1 MTLESISSQDLDN
14 AELIIIDGGSDNET
28 LKILDNYKSIITKL
42 ISEKDQ
48 GIYDAMNKGIKS
60 ARGKWLNFMN
70 AGDKYF
76 TENTLREL
84 LNDELYSD
92 YDLVI
97 GDTIIAYDSFNKKMK
112 MGNLQNIWKGAQF
125 IHQSVLISRK
135 YQVKNFYN
143 IENKISAD
151 FEFFYQS
158 IKSEAKIYKLH
169 KIISVFKSGGISD
182 TKRLRALISNMKIV
196 LKYDFSTYKFFYYVS
211 KISLEFLKLII
222 KYFLPKKVINF
233 FQKIN
238 HQ

>member
-1 MTLESISSQDLDN
+1 MTLESISAQDLDN

-48 GIYDAMNKGIKS
+48 GIYDAMNKGIKL
-60 ARGKWLNFMN
+60 AKGKWLNFMN

-76 TENTLREL
+76 SENTLREL

-97 GDTIIAYDSFNKKMK
+97 GDTIISYDSFNKKMK
-112 MGNLQNIWKGAQF
+112 IGNLENIWKGAQF

-151 FEFFYQS
+151 FEFFYKS
-158 IKSEAKIYKLH
+158 IKSGAKIYKLD

-182 TKRLRALISNMKIV
+182 TKRLRALLSNVKVVM
-196 LKYDFSTYKFFYYVS
+196 KYDFSIFKLLYYVFKLS
-211 KISLEFLKLII
+211 SEFLKIII
-222 KYFLPKKVINF
+222 KYFLPTKVINF

-238 HQ
+238 L